1 MKIKS
6 LYFLIG
12 LGLLF
17 SCTKEAPIIENKESI
32 LSFSGSIEKSGV
44 YQWVEQLYDI
54 HINDTPLSNEGYPPG
69 ELFPSG
75 HLTRSAVVGAVAGA
89 LSDMGYKADTIQLG
103 NEPHIAY
110 NVVAEQKGALFP
122 EEVVLVA
129 CHLDAFYGGAD
140 DNTSAVA
147 AMLEIARAARSFS
160 FARTIRFA
168 AFDLEELGSV
178 GSTRYIEAGYAS
190 DVSCAIVMDLIGYS
204 SAEPDSQKDIFGVTT
219 PDTGDFIFV
228 VGNRNSSDAIQSII
242 SLDHTASI
250 SKSVGVIAPGDG
262 TYFMSSVFMRSD
274 HGLMWYKGIPAIF
287 FTDGANYR
295 NPNYHKISDKP
306 ETLNKD
312 FLGNNTKLVAAA
324 VALLAEI
331 QP

>member
-1 MKIKS
+1 
-6 LYFLIG
+6 
-12 LGLLF
+12 
-17 SCTKEAPIIENKESI
+17 
-32 LSFSGSIEKSGV
+32 
-44 YQWVEQLYDI
+44 
-54 HINDTPLSNEGYPPG
+54 
-69 ELFPSG
+69 
-75 HLTRSAVVGAVAGA
+75 
-89 LSDMGYKADTIQLG
+89 
-103 NEPHIAY
+103 
-110 NVVAEQKGALFP
+110 
-122 EEVVLVA
+122 
-129 CHLDAFYGGAD
+129 
-140 DNTSAVA
+140 
-147 AMLEIARAARSFS
+147 
-160 FARTIRFA
+160 
-168 AFDLEELGSV
+168 
-178 GSTRYIEAGYAS
+178 
-190 DVSCAIVMDLIGYS
+190 MDLIGYS

>member
-1 MKIKS
+1 MKLKS
-6 LYFLIG
+6 VFILIG
-12 LGLLF
+12 FGLLV
-17 SCTKEAPIIENKESI
+17 SCTKEAPTIENKESI
-32 LSFSGSIEKSGV
+32 LALSNSIEKDRV
-44 YQWVEQLYDI
+44 LQWVEQLYDI
-54 HINDTPLSNEGYPPG
+54 HINDTPLSNEGFPPG

-89 LSDMGYKADTIQLG
+89 LSDMGYESDTIALG
-103 NEPHIAY
+103 KEPPIAY
-110 NVVAEQKGALFP
+110 NVVAEHKGTLFP
-122 EEVVLVA
+122 EDVVLVA

-160 FARTIRFA
+160 FARTIRFI

-190 DVSCAIVMDLIGYS
+190 DVRSAIVMDLLGYS
-204 SAEPDSQKDIFGVTT
+204 STEPDSQKDIFGVKT

-228 VGNRNSSDAIQSII
+228 VGNNKSSDAIQSII
-242 SLDHTASI
+242 NLDNTSAI
-250 SKSVGVIAPGDG
+250 SKSVGVITPGDG
-262 TYFMSSVFMRSD
+262 TYFMSSIFMRSD
-274 HGLMWYKGIPAIF
+274 HGLMWYKGIPAVF
-287 FTDGANYR
+287 FTDGANFR
-295 NPNYHKISDKP
+295 NPNYHLSSDRP
-306 ETLNKD
+306 ETLNEE
-312 FLGNNTKLVAAA
+312 FLANNTKLVAAA

>member
-69 ELFPSG
+69 ELFPSD

-110 NVVAEQKGALFP
+110 NVVAEHKGALFP
-122 EEVVLVA
+122 QEVVLVA